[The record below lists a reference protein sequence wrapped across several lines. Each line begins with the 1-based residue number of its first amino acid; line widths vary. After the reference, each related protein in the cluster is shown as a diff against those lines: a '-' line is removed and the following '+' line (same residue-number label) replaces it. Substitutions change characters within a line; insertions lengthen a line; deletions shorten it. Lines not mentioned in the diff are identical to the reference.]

1 MRKVFSEITINK
13 KRARLLAIIWTL
25 LIFFL
30 CFLPAR
36 DVPEVNVPLAD
47 KWVHFIMFGV
57 FSFLWLLTLKN
68 TTLRSLFLIFVASV
82 ALGWLVEFFQ
92 GMLTFLGRSRD
103 NMDILAD
110 SIGGLLGVFVFYAT
124 HRLRKKK

>member
-1 MRKVFSEITINK
+1 
-13 KRARLLAIIWTL
+13 
-25 LIFFL
+25 
-30 CFLPAR
+30 
-36 DVPEVNVPLAD
+36 VPEVNVPLAD